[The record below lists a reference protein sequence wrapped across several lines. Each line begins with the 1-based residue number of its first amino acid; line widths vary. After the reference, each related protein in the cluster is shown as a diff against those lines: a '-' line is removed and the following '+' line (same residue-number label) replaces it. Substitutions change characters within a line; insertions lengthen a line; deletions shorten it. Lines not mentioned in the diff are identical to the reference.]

1 MAINSR
7 VPGVSVEVRVAGERA
22 KEYDPAEME
31 QDEASDESLTTCY
44 IESNSGAI
52 FSINYSVDENIQDLK
67 DELLII
73 NVKIDGS
80 FVGGTFVTPPKPGNA
95 PKHGAISTKAT
106 QCPVTSR
113 ILEHPLMFT
122 EVEAVETEDRH
133 RISQDKEKAKGL
145 GLINVEVLVGKKG
158 QTRPKVYDKTPD
170 QNAFRIAEKAI
181 KGSSVSHGTTYAP
194 EPCRNRILITNADAD
209 QYIRVGQGTVSSL
222 PEIVCDYTRSSML
235 CRFHFKYRSRSM
247 HPYLPLDWLIVTNM
261 RYTEALEHELVLP
274 GMVANHT
281 KTTTPSETP
290 IKSELDGDLARIKTE
305 VSGEKKQAS
314 SNPSRPA
321 KKLKTGRV
329 VIDLTQD

>member
-181 KGSSVSHGTTYAP
+181 KGSSVSHGTT
-194 EPCRNRILITNADAD
+194 
-209 QYIRVGQGTVSSL
+209 VGQGTVSSL

-235 CRFHFKYRSRSM
+235 CRFHFKYRSRK
-247 HPYLPLDWLIVTNM
+247 
-261 RYTEALEHELVLP
+261 ALEHELVLP

>member
-235 CRFHFKYRSRSM
+235 CRFHFKYRSRK
-247 HPYLPLDWLIVTNM
+247 
-261 RYTEALEHELVLP
+261 ALEHELVLP